1 MLVSHKH
8 KFIYTKTKKTAS
20 TTVAAFFTQYCTSK
34 LILEQSD
41 SIDENHD
48 DAGIIGRRVQGKF
61 TTEHKFGVNTTILDI
76 KKFLGEQ
83 KFNEYFK
90 FTVVRNPFDRFISIY
105 YFTRNIEPH
114 LKWLID
120 LRWRAIHY
128 RPKIGGDIQRFRL
141 WARQFAGMEKDY
153 LCDKNMYMINNKNV
167 MDFYIKQENLCDD
180 IKEVCDRVGIK
191 HNDNNILKFKSQYR
205 KDREDYKKFYTDKEI
220 EIVKNCF
227 HTELTTFKYDFDQ

>member
-20 TTVAAFFTQYCTSK
+20 TTVAAYFTQYCSK
-34 LILEQSD
+34 FNLEQTD

-48 DAGIIGRRVQGKF
+48 EVGIIGQRVNGKY
-61 TTEHKFGVNTTILDI
+61 TTKHKFNVNTSILDI
-76 KKFLGEQ
+76 RNFLGEQ

-105 YFTRNIEPH
+105 YFTLNIEPRLRH
-114 LKWLID
+114 TID
-120 LRWRAIHY
+120 PRWRAKFY
-128 RPKIGGDIQRFRL
+128 KPKKVTDIERFRL
-141 WARQFAGMEKDY
+141 WANQFAGRKKDF
-153 LCDKNMYMINNKNV
+153 LCDTKMYMIDNKNA
-167 MDFYIKQENLCDD
+167 MDFYIKQENLYDD
-180 IKEVCDRVGIK
+180 IKKVCGHVGIK
-191 HNDNNILKFKSQYR
+191 HNDDNVSKFKSHYR
-205 KDREDYKKFYTDKEI
+205 KDKKDYKKYYTDNEI